1 MPSAA
6 YEVAAGVVAALA
18 LIVEA
23 PWLVAFAVLPL
34 LEGPVGWRWAV
45 VAVLVGMGEWL
56 ARRALPG
63 AADRA
68 ALARVLTA
76 LWGLAAMAVAFGA
89 AVGAGAWW
97 VGSGHAVKGDRI
109 AAMRAVGRMAIVRA
123 GRVAA
128 GLALVYLARG

>member
-1 MPSAA
+1 MPSPP

-18 LIVEA
+18 LVVEA

-34 LEGPVGWRWAV
+34 LEGPVGWRSALV
-45 VAVLVGMGEWL
+45 VGLVGVGELL

-97 VGSGHAVKGDRI
+97 VGPGHAVKADRT
-109 AAMRAVGRMAIVRA
+109 AAMRAVRRMAIVRA
-123 GRVAA
+123 GRVAV